1 MRYNFDEEI
10 DRHGTNSRKWEGM
23 QEMFG
28 RNDLFPMWIADMDFK
43 TPPEIIDAIK
53 KRADHGIFGYT
64 FRPES
69 FYDSIIK
76 WMKGRHGIDVKR
88 EWIVDGAGVVST
100 LTMAVL
106 SYTNPGDEI
115 IVQPPVYYPFFRII
129 QNNGRIIV
137 NNPLKLKDER
147 YTMDFED
154 LEHKITKRTKML
166 ILCSPH
172 NPVGRVWKREELE
185 TLGEICERH
194 GIIIASDEIHSDF
207 VYSPNVHTSML
218 LTDFKELALTFI
230 APNKTFNL
238 AGIPSSVVIIPDKK
252 IRDRFLIASE
262 NFELETSNIFSIV
275 ATETAYTYGAQWLD
289 ELLIYLKGNFDL
301 VKAFFE
307 EKIPQVRLINPE
319 GTYLGWID
327 FRNLGL
333 SDGELY
339 NLITERAGVALDD
352 GNLFGIGGSGF
363 QRMNVATPRHLLLK
377 GLERL
382 ENALRR

>member
-43 TPPEIIDAIK
+43 TPPEIIEAIK

-76 WMKGRHGIDVKR
+76 WMKTRHNVDVKK

-100 LTMAVL
+100 LTIAVL

-129 QNNGRIIV
+129 QNNGRVIV
-137 NNPLKLKDER
+137 NNPLRFENGR
-147 YTMDFED
+147 YTMNFED
-154 LEHKITKRTKML
+154 LLRKITKRTRML

-172 NPVGRVWKREELE
+172 NPVGRVWKSEEIE
-185 TLGEICERH
+185 TLGKICQRH
-194 GIIIASDEIHSDF
+194 DIIVASDEIHSDF
-207 VYSPNVHTSML
+207 VYSPNVHTSVL
-218 LTDFKELALTFI
+218 STSFKESTLAFI

-238 AGIPSSVVIIPDKK
+238 AGIPSSVVIIPDKRM
-252 IRDRFLIASE
+252 RDRFLITSE

-275 ATETAYTYGAQWLD
+275 ATEAAYTYGAEWLD
-289 ELLIYLKGNFDL
+289 ELLTYLKGNFDL
-301 VKAFFE
+301 VRSFLKE
-307 EKIPQVRLINPE
+307 NIPQAKLVNPE

-327 FRNLGL
+327 FRGLGL

-339 NLITERAGVALDD
+339 NLITEKAGIALDD

-363 QRMNVATPRHLLLK
+363 QRMNVAMPRNMLLK
-377 GLERL
+377 GLKKL
-382 ENALRR
+382 EESLRR